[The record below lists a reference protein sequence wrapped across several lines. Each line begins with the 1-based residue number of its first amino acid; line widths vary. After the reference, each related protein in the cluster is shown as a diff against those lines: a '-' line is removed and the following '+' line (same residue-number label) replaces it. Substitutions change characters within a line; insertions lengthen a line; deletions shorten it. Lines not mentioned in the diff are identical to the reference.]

1 MGEDPSFCQQAGSC
15 FLCLFGCA
23 FLLSLLQE
31 FGISKK
37 HPDASVGEAVSGEG
51 SAGPVALAMAGLA
64 ALAAL
69 TIVAVT
75 IRRRR
80 HASANAQGVEH
91 VPLAESDEETEAE
104 TAKGSA
110 LSEEEREKLTASV

>member
-1 MGEDPSFCQQAGSC
+1 MGEGCEGPSCC
-15 FLCLFGCA
+15 TFLVA
-23 FLLSLLQE
+23 FVVASFITVLLEDCCGIKPNSLY
-31 FGISKK
+31 
-37 HPDASVGEAVSGEG
+37 DSVGEAVSGEG

-104 TAKGSA
+104 TPKGSA

>member
-1 MGEDPSFCQQAGSC
+1 MGEGPCC
-15 FLCLFGCA
+15 FLFSA
-23 FLLSLLQE
+23 FVAACFVISLLE
-31 FGISKK
+31 DFGILKPHSLRL
-37 HPDASVGEAVSGEG
+37 SVGEAVSGEG

-104 TAKGSA
+104 TPKGSA

>member
-15 FLCLFGCA
+15 FV
-23 FLLSLLQE
+23 FLLILGICNDLLQE
-31 FGISKK
+31 AGILKK
-37 HPDASVGEAVSGEG
+37 HASVGEAVSGEG

-104 TAKGSA
+104 TPKGSA

>member
-1 MGEDPSFCQQAGSC
+1 MAESVKQCCEQVVGC
-15 FLCLFGCA
+15 FLWCCIVVWVVNHVYQQREHGV
-23 FLLSLLQE
+23 
-31 FGISKK
+31 
-37 HPDASVGEAVSGEG
+37 ASVGEAVSGEG

-104 TAKGSA
+104 TPKGSA

>member
-1 MGEDPSFCQQAGSC
+1 MLCKGGRVVLCDRGGGHAAWPHLQA
-15 FLCLFGCA
+15 
-23 FLLSLLQE
+23 
-31 FGISKK
+31 IWRDK
-37 HPDASVGEAVSGEG
+37 HRGHASVGEAVSGEG
-51 SAGPVALAMAGLA
+51 SASPVALAMAGLA
-64 ALAAL
+64 TLTAL
-69 TIVAVT
+69 TIVT

-104 TAKGSA
+104 TPKGSA

>member
-1 MGEDPSFCQQAGSC
+1 MGAGEKVGQ
-15 FLCLFGCA
+15 CLGVMCVA
-23 FLLSLLQE
+23 SGICVLLEGL
-31 FGISKK
+31 GIIKK
-37 HPDASVGEAVSGEG
+37 TPDASVGEAVSGEG